1 MLACSTGKVVP
12 SRCHGQFC
20 AFTVRWCRNVVCRNI
35 PSISVDSRGR
45 PAVGA
50 RTQKTDCPVRG
61 PLGCSG
67 FSRHSLFSQV
77 LPLPAL
83 ATTNPKPVSAHAPH
97 PVFYLWGQQLYLQMQ
112 QLFPKGKPGSI
123 SEVGFSAVN
132 HPFLPLS
139 CLLASSA
146 SC

>member
-1 MLACSTGKVVP
+1 MASFVP
-12 SRCHGQFC
+12 SQFDGAEMLFVETYPVFLWTPGAGLLSVHGHRRQT
-20 AFTVRWCRNVVCRNI
+20 AL
-35 PSISVDSRGR
+35 SVAS
-45 PAVGA
+45 
-50 RTQKTDCPVRG
+50 
-61 PLGCSG
+61 LGCSG